1 MTERDRDENG
11 KLTHWKTG
19 RRFLYMQIP
28 KSPLPGTISIGPFKA
43 KLYHKEQKTAQR
55 QNQATCRRCLEKGHV
70 ASNCEAPIKC
80 RQCLKSGHK
89 TGDPECSLTPLG
101 AEAEA
106 QGLSKETAVA
116 ASSAQEKEILLDSQL
131 SQPKVNPKHNDKE
144 RGRSRQRSLVIA
156 GQATLHAVMRRQG
169 SESLGSAKRKQTSES
184 SPANME
190 KQRRLNNSDD
200 DEVDKSDLDDDF
212 LDSIGDDDVDKD
224 TWG

>member
-1 MTERDRDENG
+1 
-11 KLTHWKTG
+11 
-19 RRFLYMQIP
+19 
-28 KSPLPGTISIGPFKA
+28 
-43 KLYHKEQKTAQR
+43 
-55 QNQATCRRCLEKGHV
+55 
-70 ASNCEAPIKC
+70 
-80 RQCLKSGHK
+80 
-89 TGDPECSLTPLG
+89 
-101 AEAEA
+101 
-106 QGLSKETAVA
+106 VA

-144 RGRSRQRSLVIA
+144 RGRSRQRSLLIA

-169 SESLGSAKRKQTSES
+169 SGSVGSAKRKQTSES